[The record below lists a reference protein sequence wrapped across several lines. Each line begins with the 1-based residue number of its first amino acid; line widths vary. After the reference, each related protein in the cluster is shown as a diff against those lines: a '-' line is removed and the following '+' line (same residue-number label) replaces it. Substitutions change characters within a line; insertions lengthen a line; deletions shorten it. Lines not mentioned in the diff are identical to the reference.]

1 MSNRIKT
8 GGFERRLLVLFLLIS
23 VTPTLLIAV
32 FGTSYFAGYI
42 ERLSNVALKESFQ
55 NSMDIAR
62 EYSLRLNADAATM
75 ARRSLA
81 DFRRQQSRPG
91 GGLEDWLESVAARN
105 DAHFVGLYVLDD
117 SGWRLAASY
126 PAGISRLDTVLV
138 TGAISPDP
146 GPHHT
151 AFSDRDII
159 ASSIKISPDSA
170 LVSGYLLSLGRMETM
185 RRTGEDYS
193 RYSSIG
199 LYVSTLRRYSLF
211 VVGALVLL
219 MIVASALASRMIA
232 RRISY
237 PIQELADATDR
248 IARGNLDH
256 RVNVKARDEIQSLV
270 TSFNNMTRDL
280 QEYKENL
287 IRAERIAAWRD
298 VARRIAHDI
307 KNPLTP
313 MTVAIYRLKKR
324 LGAGDQAGRG
334 EESSRDGKDSQSGA
348 DSQVIEECLDSI
360 LKEVEVLKNLAQ
372 EFSSFAK
379 MPGPTLKPTDLN
391 ETVRSILELYAP
403 TFERIDLAASYA
415 DGLPHVKADADQI
428 RRVIG
433 NIIKNAVEAMEGTGK
448 LSVSTSVTTSTV
460 GSEAGSA
467 GGQASSEAGRMIRV
481 AIADTGPGIPDEM
494 KERIFDPYYTTKK
507 HGTGLGLAMAY
518 RIIQDHGG
526 KISMETGPGGTT
538 FFIDL
543 KPSAATGGE

>member
-1 MSNRIKT
+1 MSNRFKT
-8 GGFERRLLVLFLLIS
+8 GGFERRLLVFFLLIS
-23 VTPTLLIAV
+23 VTPTLLIAI
-32 FGTSYFAGYI
+32 FGISYFAGYI
-42 ERLSNVALKESFQ
+42 ERLSNVALKESFR

-62 EYSLRLNADAATM
+62 EYSSRLDTDAATM
-75 ARRSLA
+75 SRRSLT
-81 DFRRQQSRPG
+81 DFRRQQGRPG
-91 GGLEDWLESVAARN
+91 TGVEEWLETVADRN
-105 DAHFVGLYVLDD
+105 DAHFVGLYVLED

-126 PAGISRLDTVLV
+126 PASIARLDTLLAKE
-138 TGAISPDP
+138 TISPDP
-146 GPHHT
+146 GPHHA

-159 ASSIKISPDSA
+159 ASSIKISPDST

-199 LYVSTLRRYSLF
+199 LYVNTLRRYSLL
-211 VVGALVLL
+211 VIGALVML
-219 MIVASALASRMIA
+219 MIIASAVASRLIA
-232 RRISY
+232 RRISH

-248 IARGNLDH
+248 IASGDLDH
-256 RVNVKARDEIQSLV
+256 RVNVKARDEIKSLV

-280 QEYKENL
+280 QEHKQNL

-313 MTVAIYRLKKR
+313 MTVALYRLKKR
-324 LGAGDQAGRG
+324 LAPG
-334 EESSRDGKDSQSGA
+334 EDGSGGEGSPGEKDSL
-348 DSQVIEECLDSI
+348 VVEECLDSI

-379 MPGPTLKPTDLN
+379 MPEPTLKPTDLN
-391 ETVRSILELYAP
+391 ETVRSILDLYAP
-403 TFERIDLAASYA
+403 TFVSLNLTTSYA
-415 DGLPHVKADADQI
+415 DGLPHVEADPDQI

-433 NIIKNAVEAMEGTGK
+433 NIIKNAAEAMDGAGR
-448 LSVSTSVTTSTV
+448 LSVTTALAASAADSIT
-460 GSEAGSA
+460 AGQL
-467 GGQASSEAGRMIRV
+467 GGMVRV
-481 AIADTGPGIPDEM
+481 EIADTGPGIPDDM

-526 KISMETGPGGTT
+526 KISLETGPGGTT

-543 KPSAATGGE
+543 KQATM

>member
-1 MSNRIKT
+1 MSKGFKT
-8 GGFERRLLVLFLLIS
+8 GGFERRLLVFFLLIS
-23 VTPTLLIAV
+23 VTPTLLIAI

-42 ERLSNVALKESFQ
+42 ERLSNVALKQSFQ

-62 EYSLRLNADAATM
+62 EYSSRLDADAATM
-75 ARRSLA
+75 ARRSLT

-91 GGLEDWLESVAARN
+91 TGMNDWLEIVADRN
-105 DAHFVGLYVLDD
+105 DAHFVGLYVLGD
-117 SGWRLAASY
+117 SGWRLAGSY
-126 PAGISRLDTVLV
+126 PASITRLDTLLNEE
-138 TGAISPDP
+138 TISPDP
-146 GPHHT
+146 GPHRA

-159 ASSIKISPDSA
+159 ASSIKLSPDSS

-199 LYVSTLRRYSLF
+199 LYVNTIRRYSLF
-211 VVGALVLL
+211 IIGALVIL
-219 MIVASALASRMIA
+219 MIVASAMASRLIA

-237 PIQELADATDR
+237 PIRELADATDR
-248 IARGNLDH
+248 IARGDLDH
-256 RVNVKARDEIQSLV
+256 RVEVKARDEIQSLV

-280 QEYKENL
+280 QEYKKNL
-287 IRAERIAAWRD
+287 VRAERIAAWRD

-313 MTVAIYRLKKR
+313 MTLAIYRLKKR
-324 LGAGDQAGRG
+324 LAPEGEAAGAGRPAGG
-334 EESSRDGKDSQSGA
+334 SVVGVSADGGPDCDCRDEKDTR
-348 DSQVIEECLDSI
+348 VVEECLDSI

-379 MPGPTLKPTDLN
+379 MPEPTLKPTDLN
-391 ETVRSILELYAP
+391 ETVRSILDLYVP
-403 TFERIDLAASYA
+403 TFEGLDLVTSYGE
-415 DGLPHVKADADQI
+415 GLPYVEADPDQI

-433 NIIKNAVEAMEGTGK
+433 NIVKNAAEAMEGKGR
-448 LSVSTSVTTSTV
+448 LAVATSQS
-460 GSEAGSA
+460 
-467 GGQASSEAGRMIRV
+467 GGMVRV
-481 AIADTGPGIPDEM
+481 EIADTGPGIPEEM

-526 KISMETGPGGTT
+526 KISMETGPDGTT
-538 FFIDL
+538 FFVDL
-543 KPSAATGGE
+543 RSSAMTGGI